1 MNWDLILLLVFF
13 LSIYLFYTKNKSKF
27 EVQGKVFFLYRTKWG
42 LKLMDGISR
51 CCPKFQK
58 FVGYVGIYI
67 SFLGMIMISFILIQG
82 TLKLILAPKSQP
94 ALAPVLPGIEVAPGL
109 PVLSFMHWIVVIF
122 IVALIHEF
130 SHGILARL
138 HKVKLKSSGFAFLG
152 PIPAAF
158 VEPDEKQVAKK
169 SKKAQLSILAAGPF
183 SNIVTAFIFLL
194 LITLIFVPVQ
204 NSMTE
209 PLGLYVADVVE
220 GYPAELSGLQKNSTI
235 IGINGNQIVSSEV
248 FVNFLSEN
256 NETFILNTGSGNFTI
271 TPLLENGRYVIGV
284 QTIQLAKYDE
294 DVSKPLRSVF
304 IWFFEL
310 FNWLWIISLGIGLFN
325 LLPLGPV
332 DGGRMLLVGLGY
344 FTKNERKIKNIWKY
358 ISFLIF
364 ALIVINLL
372 PYLVKLILW
381 LLSLVI

>member
-27 EVQGKVFFLYRTKWG
+27 EVQGKVFFLYRTNWG

-109 PVLSFMHWIVVIF
+109 PVLSFMHWIIVIF

-130 SHGILARL
+130 SHGIVARL
-138 HKVKLKSSGFAFLG
+138 HGVKLKSSGFAFLG

-158 VEPDEKQVAKK
+158 VEPDERQVAKK
-169 SKKAQLSILAAGPF
+169 SRKAQLSILAAGPF
-183 SNIVTAFIFLL
+183 SNIITAFIFLL
-194 LITLIFVPVQ
+194 IIIFIFVPVQ
-204 NSMTE
+204 GTMAQPS
-209 PLGLYVADVVE
+209 GLYVVSTE
-220 GYPAELSGLQKNSTI
+220 PNYPANLSGLPGESTI
-235 IGINGNQIVSSEV
+235 VGINGNSLLSSND
-248 FVNFLSEN
+248 FVEFLSVN
-256 NETFILNTGSGNFTI
+256 NETFIINTDKGNFTI
-271 TPLLENGRYVIGV
+271 TPTLLDGRYVIGIN
-284 QTIQLAKYDE
+284 TIQLTEYDKNI
-294 DVSKPLRSVF
+294 SKVWTSIF
-304 IWFFEL
+304 IWLFEL

-325 LLPLGPV
+325 LLPLAPV
-332 DGGRMLLVGLGY
+332 DGGRMLLVGLTY
-344 FTKNERKIKNIWKY
+344 IIKDERKVKNVWKY
-358 ISFLIF
+358 VSFFIVS
-364 ALIVINLL
+364 LIVINLL
-372 PYLVKLILW
+372 PYLIKLIIW
-381 LLSLVI
+381 IFSSII